1 MKQQKKQQLTAF
13 KKTDA
18 KKILKTD
25 SPFAVKE
32 AYNSIRT
39 NIMFTNM
46 GQKCP
51 VYVITSPLPNDG
63 KTINCINLAVSFAQM
78 GKKTLL
84 IDADMRNPAIHNFFD
99 CSLDNGVSEILV
111 GFESNVHFE
120 PTDYPDLKY
129 LNAGKIPPNPAV
141 LLANNRLDRL
151 LEVAREHFDYIFIDT
166 PPVCLITDASVLAKK
181 VTGYILIIR
190 DGKSDILVVKQ
201 AVSILEHVGANIV
214 GFILNDINPKTQ
226 PLYKNYGRK
235 YHNKKYDYQCS
246 VKP

>member
-1 MKQQKKQQLTAF
+1 MMKQQNKQQHVAF

-18 KKILKTD
+18 RKMLKNE

-39 NIMFTNM
+39 NIMFTNA

-78 GKKTLL
+78 GKKTLI
-84 IDADMRNPAIHNFFD
+84 IDADMRNPSIHNFFES
-99 CSLDNGVSEILV
+99 SLDNGVSEVLV
-111 GFESNVHFE
+111 GFESNIHFE
-120 PTDYPDLKY
+120 ATDYPDLKY

-141 LLANNRLDRL
+141 LLASSRLDRL
-151 LEVAREHFDYIFIDT
+151 LEVAKERFDYIFIDT
-166 PPVCLITDASVLAKK
+166 PPVCLVTDASVLAKK
-181 VTGYILIIR
+181 VTGYIVIIR
-190 DGKSDILVVKQ
+190 DEKSDILVVKQ

-214 GFILNDINPKTQ
+214 GFILNDINPKKQ
-226 PLYKNYGRK
+226 PLYRNYGRK
-235 YHNKKYDYQCS
+235 YISNKYDYCA

>member
-1 MKQQKKQQLTAF
+1 MKQQNKQQRIPF
-13 KKTDA
+13 KKNDT
-18 KKILKTD
+18 KKILKNE

-51 VYVITSPLPNDG
+51 VLVISSPLPNDG

-84 IDADMRNPAIHNFFD
+84 IDADLRNPTMHHFFES
-99 CSLDNGVSEILV
+99 SLDNGVSEILV
-111 GFESNVHFE
+111 GFETNVHFE
-120 PTDYPDLKY
+120 TTNYPDLKY
-129 LNAGKIPPNPAV
+129 LNAGKLPPNPAV
-141 LLANNRLDRL
+141 LLGNGRLDKL
-151 LEVAREHFDYIFIDT
+151 LQVAQEHFDYIFIDT
-166 PPVCLITDASVLAKK
+166 PPVCLVTDASVLAKK

-201 AVSILEHVGANIV
+201 AVSILEQVGANIV

-226 PLYKNYGRK
+226 PRYTHYKQK
-235 YHNKKYDYQCS
+235 YHNYDYDYKCV